1 MVTPRNIMSKIEFAA
16 LGDEN
21 VAYVRV
27 LPVDEAKVLAHQIGL
42 PAQEVKLFSLHA
54 ADGRRIAITDS
65 FDTARASA
73 TEYDLE
79 TVRVH

>member
-1 MVTPRNIMSKIEFAA
+1 MALSRNVMSEIEFAA

-21 VAYVRV
+21 VAYIRV

-42 PAQEVKLFSLHA
+42 PTPEVKLFSLHA